1 MKKDIPTHSITGQF
15 NSVIFAK
22 RILPTTPAAHLVSYT
37 HRDKYSVFGFVIS
50 GCYDIEI
57 DFKLHRFEAGDVVY
71 VGPEQV
77 HRLVDRHD
85 SEARLLFIEPC
96 LIDTET
102 KRLLDEYTLHTAAL
116 HASTQQIS
124 EMERLF
130 EILIDR
136 IEPHAGM
143 EPGSPQP
150 ILHHLAGAIIG
161 IVAEIVEDN
170 RPHRDTYN
178 RHTRIVLALN
188 RRLAQHDAVDR
199 NPSHHAAAL
208 NISTA
213 YLNEAV
219 HSVTGISA
227 RRFIAAETLLRAKRR
242 LVYTTASIKEIAA
255 ILGFDDNAYFTRFFT
270 RAEGVSPTVYRNRH
284 LK

>member
-1 MKKDIPTHSITGQF
+1 MKKDIPTHSITEQF

-22 RILPTTPAAHLVSYT
+22 RISPTTPVHIIRDT
-37 HRDKYSVFGFVIS
+37 HRDKYSVIGFVIS

-57 DFKLHRFEAGDVVY
+57 DFKFHRFEAGDVIY
-71 VGPEQV
+71 VGSEQV
-77 HRLVDRHD
+77 HRLIDRHD

-96 LIDTET
+96 LIDTEA
-102 KRLLDEYTLHTAAL
+102 KRLLDEYTLHTVAL
-116 HASTQQIS
+116 HASAQQAS
-124 EMERLF
+124 ELERLF

-136 IEPHAGM
+136 IEQYACM

-150 ILHHLAGAIIG
+150 VLRHLAGAITG

-188 RRLAQHDAVDR
+188 QRLAQHDAVDR

-227 RRFIAAETLLRAKRR
+227 RCFIAAETLLRAKRR
-242 LVYTTASIKEIAA
+242 LAYTTASIKEIAA
-255 ILGFDDNAYFTRFFT
+255 TLGFDDNAYFTRFFT
-270 RAEGVSPTVYRNRH
+270 KAEGVCPTVYRSRH
-284 LK
+284 IK